1 MRNSRS
7 SVANFF
13 TASVFGSS
21 LRVLLWKESIRKS
34 LSVELGSESA
44 LGEAS
49 LLRILWVLMAVI
61 GTSFDQWQKDAF
73 FSAAEEVQES
83 ADKME
88 SVYRMWMRDRSN
100 GVGSEVFDELCR
112 ELHIALGTAKWQLE
126 EFERAVKLSHEENKV
141 TVIRRTQFVAAI
153 RDQIS
158 HIEKVLDDS
167 LIEEGKEAMF
177 HWVKLEEVERDELAA
192 FLSAAPQSLQKSKN
206 TDASSSKNTS
216 KPIILSRAVDGYKD
230 AFAVNKDVRYE
241 VAPREVQE
249 NDEICTQVEQLND
262 QRRTSSHGYVRDW
275 KIAIADEGDA
285 DGKSNEK
292 SDEHRQLRYKLSKYL
307 RFKGVA
313 LLTQGFNGLTGRSR
327 SCFTSW
333 KDGSNF
339 SGAQNLPRRVD
350 GLEQQHILGFQR
362 HMQFGRSFQITLLL
376 ISSIILIVPF
386 VLCSA

>member
-1 MRNSRS
+1 
-7 SVANFF
+7 
-13 TASVFGSS
+13 
-21 LRVLLWKESIRKS
+21 
-34 LSVELGSESA
+34 
-44 LGEAS
+44 
-49 LLRILWVLMAVI
+49 MAVI
-61 GTSFDQWQKDAF
+61 GTSFDQWQRDAF

-83 ADKME
+83 ADKMV

-112 ELHIALGTAKWQLE
+112 DLHIAFGTAKWQLE
-126 EFERAVKLSHEENKV
+126 EFERAVKLSHKENKV

-192 FLSAAPQSLQKSKN
+192 FLSAAPQSSPKLKN

-216 KPIILSRAVDGYKD
+216 KPVILSHAMDGYKD
-230 AFAVNKDVRYE
+230 ALAVNKDVRYE

-249 NDEICTQVEQLND
+249 NDEICTQVEQLYD
-262 QRRTSSHGYVRDW
+262 QKRTLSHGYVCDW

-292 SDEHRQLRYKLSKYL
+292 RSEMSSCASNSFGVLRRTEFVTKSKWFGKFNSDEHRQLRYKLSKYL

-339 SGAQNLPRRVD
+339 SGAQNLPRRVNA
-350 GLEQQHILGFQR
+350 LEWQHILGFQR

-376 ISSIILIVPF
+376 ISSIILLVPF